1 MKMNEEK
8 MFKKLTGK
16 VHVAPDSHKKKK
28 RLENKMMSGLIYMPE
43 KLFTVRSS
51 SYEST
56 STAMQSDRG
65 DPQVT
70 ETEQST

>member
-28 RLENKMMSGLIYMPE
+28 KTGEQND
-43 KLFTVRSS
+43 VRSHLH
-51 SYEST
+51 
-56 STAMQSDRG
+56 AR
-65 DPQVT
+65 
-70 ETEQST
+70 ETIYRQIKFI